1 MPQHDSRSS
10 ALLEVRDLSVS
21 FRTDEGVVRACDHVS
36 YAVSAGET
44 VAIVGESGSGKSVS
58 ALSILGLAISGPQ
71 VHVAGEVLLDGRD
84 MLKLSRKAL
93 RQVRGRDVAMVFQD
107 PMTSLNPV
115 KRVGWQIA
123 EMLMLHGC
131 RDKSKARQR
140 AEELLHLVGVPSP
153 ETRYDQYPHQFS
165 GGMRQRAMIAMAI
178 ANSPRL
184 LIADEPTT
192 ALDVTIQAQILDVLR
207 TARETTGAAC
217 ILITHDLG
225 VVAELADRVIV
236 MYAGRVVE
244 SGSVQQ
250 IFHTPRHPYTV
261 GLLNSRPSLSS
272 SASAL
277 QPIPGNPPN
286 LMDPPRGCAFRPRC
300 LRADRR
306 DECATSTP
314 DLGTTDQSGHQS
326 RCHFWRELTTVASA
340 STRKELV

>member
-1 MPQHDSRSS
+1 MPQHHSNTA
-10 ALLEVRDLSVS
+10 ALLEVRELSVS
-21 FRTDEGVVRACDHVS
+21 FRTDEGIVRACDHVS
-36 YAVSAGET
+36 YTVSAGET

-58 ALSILGLAISGPQ
+58 ALSILGLAISGPAA
-71 VHVAGEVLLDGRD
+71 HVDGEVLLDGRD
-84 MLKLSRKAL
+84 VLKLSRKAL
-93 RQVRGRDVAMVFQD
+93 QKIRGRDVAMVFQD

-131 RDKSKARQR
+131 RDKRKARQR
-140 AEELLHLVGVPSP
+140 AEELLHVVGVPSP

-207 TARETTGAAC
+207 TAREATGAAC

-236 MYAGRVVE
+236 MYAGHVVE
-244 SGSVQQ
+244 SGTVKQ

-286 LMDPPRGCAFRPRC
+286 LTDPPQGCAFRPRC
-300 LRADRR
+300 VRADRR
-306 DECATSTP
+306 DECATSAP
-314 DLGTTDQSGHQS
+314 DLVSTDQSGHQS
-326 RCHFWRELTTVASA
+326 RCHFWGELTTVTSG
-340 STRKELV
+340 STRKEPA